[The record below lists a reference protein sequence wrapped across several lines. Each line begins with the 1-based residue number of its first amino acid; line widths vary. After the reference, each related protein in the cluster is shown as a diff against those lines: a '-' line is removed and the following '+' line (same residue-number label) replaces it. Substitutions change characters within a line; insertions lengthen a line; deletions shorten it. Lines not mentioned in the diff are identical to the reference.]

1 MILLAPLGLHPLA
14 LEEIIHSDSR
24 SHSRAE
30 YYRKHLFLRVLC
42 HEFVDEQ
49 HASSTRTRSYTD
61 FPRSASPEP
70 IADFDSTKEIPSAS
84 DDMMKEKGPGKSTA
98 SFIKRRAFGGNSLLP
113 TTRVDVKPV
122 SEKTFSTQASR
133 NFTMA
138 TSNETTVCLLINN
151 FSLHL

>member
-1 MILLAPLGLHPLA
+1 MVFPPPLGLHPLA

-49 HASSTRTRSYTD
+49 HASSTPTPSYTD
-61 FPRSASPEP
+61 VPRSASPEP
-70 IADFDSTKEIPSAS
+70 IADFDSTKEKLLAS
-84 DDMMKEKGPGKSTA
+84 DDMVKERGSGKFTA
-98 SFIKRRAFGGNSLLP
+98 SFIKRRAFGGSSLLP
-113 TTRVDVKPV
+113 TTRVDVKAV
-122 SEKTFSTQASR
+122 SEKTSWTHASR

-138 TSNETTVCLLINN
+138 TSIETTVCLLINN
-151 FSLHL
+151 FSLYL